1 MRNHEHCCQGRFF
14 QRRQDYGLLRGQP
27 FPDCPYEKLRAFH
40 RSPRIM
46 SVQERYLMAIYEQQ
60 ARASL
65 RKKQQKERILKELAE
80 TALV

>member
-1 MRNHEHCCQGRFF
+1 MSNTTNKEKAGYACKLFPFYQHDFYRHTGLNAF
-14 QRRQDYGLLRGQP
+14 RQSG
-27 FPDCPYEKLRAFH
+27 
-40 RSPRIM
+40 M
-46 SVQERYLMAIYEQQ
+46 SVQERYLMAFYEQQ